1 MFDLNHK
8 EFNSSFD
15 GLLETYTS
23 RAIPSIVNEKA
34 KYYAELT
41 VVVDV
46 LNALPRGRSSRFKLL
61 DVGGGS
67 GNFAW
72 LIKDLFD
79 LDVFMVDRQTE
90 FAPELGRV
98 MGDSD
103 GVIQRMSKKE
113 ITFTGVDPVSEE
125 FLVDE
130 TFDVIVNFDVIEHL
144 SCGVPLFVE
153 KLSKKLTDT
162 GCLII
167 STPNQVHLL
176 NRIKSLLG
184 KNTWEDYDYYMSC
197 DHFFGHIREL
207 TLSEFKDLFSA
218 TCAPVRVF
226 GRSHQLNKYGTLGR
240 KKFFPLVVGRIF
252 DSLFPFFSYQLFS
265 ISKRKQ

>member
-1 MFDLNHK
+1 MFVLIHE

-15 GLLETYTS
+15 GLLETYSS
-23 RAIPSIVNEKA
+23 RAKPSILKEKS
-34 KYYAELT
+34 KYYEELT

-46 LNALPRGRSSRFKLL
+46 LNALPSGCSSPVKLL

-72 LIKDLFD
+72 LAKDLFD

-103 GVIQRMSKKE
+103 GVIKRMSQKE
-113 ITFTGVDPVSEE
+113 ITFAGVDPVSEE
-125 FLVDE
+125 FLIDE
-130 TFDVIVNFDVIEHL
+130 SFDIIVNFDVIEHL
-144 SCGVPLFVE
+144 SFGVPLFVE

-162 GCLII
+162 GCLVI
-167 STPNQVHLL
+167 STPNQVHLF
-176 NRIKSLLG
+176 NRVKSLLG
-184 KNTWEDYDYYMSC
+184 YNTWEDYDYYMSC
-197 DHFFGHIREL
+197 DQFFGHIREL

-218 TCAPVRVF
+218 TCSLVRVF
-226 GRSHQLNKYGTLGR
+226 GRSHQLNSYGTLGR
-240 KKFFPLVVGRIF
+240 KKFFPSVVGRIF
-252 DSLFPFFSYQLFS
+252 DSLFPYFSYQLFS

>member
-1 MFDLNHK
+1 MFDLTHK

-15 GLLETYTS
+15 GLLETYPS
-23 RAIPSIVNEKA
+23 KAIPSIVNEKA

-46 LNALPRGRSSRFKLL
+46 LNALSKGSSSRLKLL

-72 LIKDLFD
+72 LVKDLFN

-113 ITFTGVDPVSEE
+113 ITFSGADPVSEE
-125 FLVDE
+125 FLIDE

-144 SCGVPLFVE
+144 LCGVPLFVE

-162 GCLII
+162 GYLII

-176 NRIKSLLG
+176 NRFKSLLG

-207 TLSEFKDLFSA
+207 TLSEFRDLFSA

-226 GRSHQLNKYGTLGR
+226 GRSHQLNKYGTFGR
-240 KKFFPLVVGRIF
+240 KKFFPLAVGRLF
-252 DSLFPFFSYQLFS
+252 DYLFPFFSYQLFS

>member
-1 MFDLNHK
+1 MFDLTHK

-15 GLLETYTS
+15 GLLETYPS
-23 RAIPSIVNEKA
+23 KAIPSIVNEKA

-46 LNALPRGRSSRFKLL
+46 LNALSKGSSSRLKLL

-72 LIKDLFD
+72 LVKDLFD

-113 ITFTGVDPVSEE
+113 ITFSGADPVSEE
-125 FLVDE
+125 FLIDE

-144 SCGVPLFVE
+144 LCGVPLFVE

-162 GCLII
+162 GYLII

-176 NRIKSLLG
+176 NRFKSLLG
-184 KNTWEDYDYYMSC
+184 KI
-197 DHFFGHIREL
+197 H
-207 TLSEFKDLFSA
+207 
-218 TCAPVRVF
+218 
-226 GRSHQLNKYGTLGR
+226 GRTTIIICHAII
-240 KKFFPLVVGRIF
+240 FLVI
-252 DSLFPFFSYQLFS
+252 
-265 ISKRKQ
+265 

>member
-1 MFDLNHK
+1 MFILTHK
-8 EFNSSFD
+8 EFNPAFD
-15 GLLETYTS
+15 RLLETYPS
-23 RAIPSIVNEKA
+23 KAISSIVKDKA
-34 KYYAELT
+34 KYFAELA
-41 VVVDV
+41 VAVDV
-46 LNALPRGRSSRFKLL
+46 LNGLPGVVSSRFKLL

-72 LIKDLFD
+72 LAKDLFD

-103 GVIQRMSKKE
+103 GVSQRMSKKE

-125 FLVDE
+125 FFMDE
-130 TFDVIVNFDVIEHL
+130 NFDVIVNFDVIEHL
-144 SCGVPLFVE
+144 SFGVPLFVE
-153 KLSKKLTDT
+153 KLSKQLTVT
-162 GCLII
+162 GCLVI
-167 STPNQVHLL
+167 STPNQVHLV

-184 KNTWEDYDYYMSC
+184 YNTWEDYDYYMSC

-207 TLSEFKDLFSA
+207 TLSEFRVLLSS
-218 TCAPVRVF
+218 TCSHGRVF
-226 GRSHQLNKYGTLGR
+226 GRSHQLNRYGTLGR
-240 KKFFPLVVGRIF
+240 KKFFPLVVGRLF

>member
-1 MFDLNHK
+1 MFVLTHK
-8 EFNSSFD
+8 EFNFAFD
-15 GLLETYTS
+15 RLLETYPLI
-23 RAIPSIVNEKA
+23 AISSILKDKA
-34 KYYAELT
+34 KYFTELA
-41 VVVDV
+41 VAVDV
-46 LNALPRGRSSRFKLL
+46 LNGLPRVASSRFKLL
-61 DVGGGS
+61 DAGGGS

-72 LIKDLFD
+72 LVKDLFD

-113 ITFTGVDPVSEE
+113 ITFSGADPVSEE
-125 FLVDE
+125 FLIDE

-144 SCGVPLFVE
+144 SFGVPLFVE
-153 KLSKKLTDT
+153 KLSKKLNDT

-167 STPNQVHLL
+167 STPNQVHLF

-184 KNTWEDYDYYMSC
+184 YNTWEDYDYYMSC
-197 DHFFGHIREL
+197 DQFFGHIREL

-226 GRSHQLNKYGTLGR
+226 GRSHQLNRYGTLGR
-240 KKFFPLVVGRIF
+240 KKFFPLAVGRIF

>member
-1 MFDLNHK
+1 MFVLTHK

-15 GLLETYTS
+15 GLLETYS
-23 RAIPSIVNEKA
+23 PKAMSSILNEKA

-46 LNALPRGRSSRFKLL
+46 LNALPKGRSSRFKLL

-72 LIKDLFD
+72 LVKDLFD

-103 GVIQRMSKKE
+103 GVTQRMSKKE
-113 ITFTGVDPVSEE
+113 ITFTAVDPVSEE
-125 FLVDE
+125 FLIDE
-130 TFDVIVNFDVIEHL
+130 TFDIIVNFDVIEHL

-153 KLSKKLTDT
+153 KLSKKLSD
-162 GCLII
+162 CW
-167 STPNQVHLL
+167 
-176 NRIKSLLG
+176 K
-184 KNTWEDYDYYMSC
+184 
-197 DHFFGHIREL
+197 
-207 TLSEFKDLFSA
+207 
-218 TCAPVRVF
+218 
-226 GRSHQLNKYGTLGR
+226 
-240 KKFFPLVVGRIF
+240 
-252 DSLFPFFSYQLFS
+252 
-265 ISKRKQ
+265 

>member
-1 MFDLNHK
+1 MK
-8 EFNSSFD
+8 
-15 GLLETYTS
+15 
-23 RAIPSIVNEKA
+23 EKA

-72 LIKDLFD
+72 LVKDLFD

-113 ITFTGVDPVSEE
+113 ITFTGVDP
-125 FLVDE
+125 
-130 TFDVIVNFDVIEHL
+130 
-144 SCGVPLFVE
+144 
-153 KLSKKLTDT
+153 
-162 GCLII
+162 
-167 STPNQVHLL
+167 
-176 NRIKSLLG
+176 SL
-184 KNTWEDYDYYMSC
+184 
-197 DHFFGHIREL
+197 
-207 TLSEFKDLFSA
+207 
-218 TCAPVRVF
+218 
-226 GRSHQLNKYGTLGR
+226 
-240 KKFFPLVVGRIF
+240 
-252 DSLFPFFSYQLFS
+252 
-265 ISKRKQ
+265 